1 MNDRIKEEKQFFVL
15 PDVLRG
21 EVAVSALGSGRYG
34 LYMSFSSLK
43 IYNNKSD
50 LVEIS
55 VTA

>member
-1 MNDRIKEEKQFFVL
+1 MNDRIKEEKQFLVL

-50 LVEIS
+50 LVEIF

>member
-1 MNDRIKEEKQFFVL
+1 MNDRIKEEKQFLVL

-34 LYMSFSSLK
+34 RYMSFSSLK